1 MRLMKFRHP
10 HAAWTMCRGRW
21 TMIEDLDGVFVN
33 PEVRTIY
40 TGGAFRMIALVS
52 EDGTILIA
60 RASDLTEAS

>member
-1 MRLMKFRHP
+1 
-10 HAAWTMCRGRW
+10 
-21 TMIEDLDGVFVN
+21 MIEDLDGVFVN